1 MELLL
6 SIECLKIT
14 LIYCYTSDISSFIET
29 YCNSHYWHNC
39 KIEILNSITQF
50 HIYLSKQDPSWAM
63 SVVNNS
69 MGDIKQKYILGLI
82 RWDQQWSHRPTVL
95 CCANSVQ
102 HYGSALRE
110 LNTKPHKCFVWEYH
124 DKFMMTYCSRKNWYQ
139 NPKFGAILHVFA
151 PKLCLHVFAARNL
164 FDFLVQK
171 NSWLN
176 NDCQEPLHWFL
187 SWTHHLIL
195 LSKNNWSVTSTFLEF
210 YNSADKRGHK

>member
-110 LNTKPHKCFVWEYH
+110 LNTKPHKCFVGNIMINLWWHIALEKTDIKIQSLEQSYMYLH
-124 DKFMMTYCSRKNWYQ
+124 PNYVCMYLQ
-139 NPKFGAILHVFA
+139 PAI
-151 PKLCLHVFAARNL
+151 CLI
-164 FDFLVQK
+164 
-171 NSWLN
+171 
-176 NDCQEPLHWFL
+176 FL
-187 SWTHHLIL
+187 SKKI
-195 LSKNNWSVTSTFLEF
+195 V
-210 YNSADKRGHK
+210 G